1 MIDPLAFG
9 LSFGCSRPSCCCRR
23 GHQSQSLVPRSLGQG
38 SLGHG
43 PLVPGPSVGPL
54 VPASLGR
61 SLGRG
66 SLGSGSLGGS
76 GARMTTERRG
86 TLDSGTRT

>member
-54 VPASLGR
+54 VAGPSVAGPSV
-61 SLGRG
+61 
-66 SLGSGSLGGS
+66 GS